1 MVGGIFL
8 SKPEMRTK
16 LWSYIQLMRLDKP
29 VGIYLVLW
37 PALWALW
44 LAAEGTPPGLILL
57 VFILG
62 AIVMR
67 SAGCVINDYADRHWD
82 GAVARTA
89 TRPLATGAITPRA
102 ALLIFIG
109 LCLIGFVLVL
119 LLNPLTIL
127 LSLGALVLASLYPF
141 TKRYT
146 HWPQMF
152 LGAAFAWAVPMSYAA
167 VLGGVPY
174 QAWLVFAITLIWTLI
189 YDTFYAITD
198 RDDDL
203 KVGIKSTAI
212 LFGRYDLVIIGLL
225 QSLMVLLL
233 VVLGYWLQLGVAF
246 WLSLLVVV
254 ALFGSQ
260 LWQSRHRDQQ
270 ACFKAF
276 KQNHWVGLVILVG
289 LMIDYY

>member
-1 MVGGIFL
+1 
-8 SKPEMRTK
+8 
-16 LWSYIQLMRLDKP
+16 MRLDKP

-44 LAAEGTPPGLILL
+44 LAAEGTPPVLVLL

-102 ALLIFIG
+102 ALLLFAG
-109 LCLIGFVLVL
+109 LCLIGFGLVL

-152 LGAAFAWAVPMSYAA
+152 LGAAFAWAVPMGYAA

-260 LWQSRHRDQQ
+260 LWQSRHRDPQ

-289 LMIDYY
+289 LVIDLA

>member
-1 MVGGIFL
+1 MQ
-8 SKPEMRTK
+8 TK
-16 LWSYIQLMRLDKP
+16 FWSYIQLMRLDKP

-44 LAAEGTPPGLILL
+44 LAAEGTPPGLVLV

-82 GAVARTA
+82 GDVARTA
-89 TRPLATGAITPRA
+89 SRPLATGAITPRD
-102 ALLIFIG
+102 ALLLFAG
-109 LCLIGFVLVL
+109 LCLVGFGLVL

-127 LSLGALVLASLYPF
+127 LSLGALVLATLYPF

-152 LGAAFAWAVPMSYAA
+152 LGAAFAWAVPMGYAA
-167 VLGGVPY
+167 VLGSVPY

-233 VVLGYWLQLGVAF
+233 VVLGYWLQLGMAF
-246 WLSLLVVV
+246 WISLAVVV
-254 ALFGSQ
+254 ALFSSQ
-260 LWQSRHRDQQ
+260 LWQSRHRDPQ

-276 KQNHWVGLVILVG
+276 KQNHWVGLVILIG
-289 LMIDYY
+289 LIIDLA

>member
-1 MVGGIFL
+1 MH
-8 SKPEMRTK
+8 TK
-16 LWSYIQLMRLDKP
+16 IGPYIQLMRLDKP

-44 LAAEGTPPGLILL
+44 LAAEGLPPGLVLL

-89 TRPLATGAITPRA
+89 QRPLARGLITPKA
-102 ALLIFIG
+102 ALILFAG
-109 LCLIGFVLVL
+109 LCLVGFGLVL
-119 LLNPLTIL
+119 QLNTLTIL
-127 LSLGALVLASLYPF
+127 LSLGALVLATLYPF
-141 TKRYT
+141 TKRFTY
-146 HWPQMF
+146 WPQMF
-152 LGAAFAWAVPMSYAA
+152 LGAAFAWAVPMGYAA
-167 VLGGVPY
+167 VLGTVPY
-174 QAWLVFAITLIWTLI
+174 QAWLVFAITLVWTLI

-198 RDDDL
+198 REDDL

-212 LFGRYDLVIIGLL
+212 LFGRYDLLVIGLL
-225 QSLMVLLL
+225 QSLMLLLL
-233 VVLGYWLQLGVAF
+233 VWLGIWLQLGVAF
-246 WLSLLVVV
+246 WLSLLFV
-254 ALFGSQ
+254 AGLFAWH
-260 LWQSRHRDQQ
+260 LWQSRHRDPQ

-289 LMIDYY
+289 LIIDYY

>member
-1 MVGGIFL
+1 MSSSLLNAKIW
-8 SKPEMRTK
+8 P
-16 LWSYIQLMRLDKP
+16 YIQLMRLDKP

-44 LAAEGTPPGLILL
+44 LAAEGIPPGLVLL

-89 TRPLATGAITPRA
+89 QRPLARCVITPRA
-102 ALLIFIG
+102 ALILFAG
-109 LCLIGFVLVL
+109 LCLVGFGLVL
-119 LLNPLTIL
+119 LLNTLTIL
-127 LSLGALVLASLYPF
+127 LSVGALVLATLYPF
-141 TKRYT
+141 TKRFT

-152 LGAAFAWAVPMSYAA
+152 LGAAFAWAVPMGYAA
-167 VLGGVPY
+167 ILGTVPY
-174 QAWLVFAITLIWTLI
+174 QAWLVFAITLVWTLI

-198 RDDDL
+198 REDDL

-212 LFGRYDLVIIGLL
+212 LFGRYDLLVIGLL
-225 QSLMVLLL
+225 QSVMLLLL
-233 VVLGYWLQLGVAF
+233 VWLGIWIQLGWAF
-246 WLSLLVVV
+246 WLSLLFV
-254 ALFGSQ
+254 AGLFAWQ
-260 LWQSRHRDQQ
+260 LWQSRQRDSQ

-276 KQNHWVGLVILVG
+276 KQNHWVGLAILVG
-289 LMIDYY
+289 LIIDYY

>member
-1 MVGGIFL
+1 
-8 SKPEMRTK
+8 MRTK

>member
-1 MVGGIFL
+1 MQAKFW
-8 SKPEMRTK
+8 P
-16 LWSYIQLMRLDKP
+16 YIQLMRLDKP

-44 LAAEGTPPGLILL
+44 LAAEGTPPGLVLV

-89 TRPLATGAITPRA
+89 SRPLATGAITPRA
-102 ALLIFIG
+102 ALLLFAG
-109 LCLIGFVLVL
+109 LCLIGFGLVL

-127 LSLGALVLASLYPF
+127 LSLGALVLATLYPF

-152 LGAAFAWAVPMSYAA
+152 LGAAFAWAVPMGYAA
-167 VLGGVPY
+167 VLGSVPY
-174 QAWLVFAITLIWTLI
+174 QAWLLFAITLIWTLI
-189 YDTFYAITD
+189 YDTFYAMTD

-203 KVGIKSTAI
+203 KVGIKSTAV
-212 LFGRYDLVIIGLL
+212 LFGRYDLVIIGVL

-233 VVLGYWLQLGVAF
+233 VVQGYWVQLGVAF
-246 WLSLLVVV
+246 WASLLVVV

-260 LWQSRHRDQQ
+260 LWQSRHRDSQ

-276 KQNHWVGLVILVG
+276 KQNHWVGLVILIG
-289 LMIDYY
+289 LILDLA

>member
-1 MVGGIFL
+1 
-8 SKPEMRTK
+8 
-16 LWSYIQLMRLDKP
+16 MRLDKP

-44 LAAEGTPPGLILL
+44 LAAEGLPPGLILL

-89 TRPLATGAITPRA
+89 QRPLARGLITPKA
-102 ALLIFIG
+102 ALILFAG
-109 LCLIGFVLVL
+109 LCLVGFGLVL
-119 LLNPLTIL
+119 LLNTLTIL
-127 LSLGALVLASLYPF
+127 LSLGALVLATLYPF
-141 TKRYT
+141 TKRFTY
-146 HWPQMF
+146 WPQMF
-152 LGAAFAWAVPMSYAA
+152 LGAAFAWAVPMGYAA
-167 VLGGVPY
+167 VLGTVPY
-174 QAWLVFAITLIWTLI
+174 QAWLVFAITLVWTLI

-198 RDDDL
+198 REDDL

-212 LFGRYDLVIIGLL
+212 LFGRYDLLVIGLL
-225 QSLMVLLL
+225 QSVMLMLL
-233 VVLGYWLQLGVAF
+233 VWLGIWVQLGWAF
-246 WLSLLVVV
+246 WLSLLFV
-254 ALFGSQ
+254 AGLFAGQ
-260 LWQSRHRDQQ
+260 LWQSRQRNPQ

-289 LMIDYY
+289 LIIDYY